1 MAEHEPPQRGEQQSQ
16 RGEQQSQ
23 RGEQQSQRGEQQSQ
37 RGEQQSQADR
47 TLLGVAPPRIE
58 SSVESPTRSPVFVRS
73 GTSVADVEPPPVPR
87 IALPSRPPPRQGS
100 ETSGDSQA
108 PPSLS
113 QPGKALPWASA
124 VLQRPTQVAGRQLP
138 LWQVLVP
145 GLVVGAGLVA
155 LLASAFGRA
164 APAPPS
170 AAMSAASSTAALAS
184 AVPAVPAAP
193 VLQPIDGDELQKQD
207 AKAPGTLSATE
218 QVQLAQWQA
227 EREREA
233 VAAVL
238 RQLEAN
244 PDLAKDKT
252 RQSELFRFVA
262 DADTARE
269 TLLTIAHLPAPLNA
283 DLLYE
288 VWTGTAARNDTTE
301 LARALV
307 YSKDVKPQAS
317 AALSVALELRAAES
331 CEQFKVALPKALKDG
346 DRRALHLL
354 SKLTNKRGCG
364 PKKTQD
370 CFACLRDQGDELAAT
385 INAVKS
391 RRPPS
396 YPTP

>member
-1 MAEHEPPQRGEQQSQ
+1 MAQHDPPP
-16 RGEQQSQ
+16 
-23 RGEQQSQRGEQQSQ
+23 

-58 SSVESPTRSPVFVRS
+58 SSAESSIRSPVFVRS

-87 IALPSRPPPRQGS
+87 MALPSRPPPRQGS
-100 ETSGDSQA
+100 DANGVSQV
-108 PPSLS
+108 PPALTP
-113 QPGKALPWASA
+113 PGKGLAWASA
-124 VLQRPTQVAGRQLP
+124 LLQLPAQVAGRQLP

-145 GLVVGAGLVA
+145 GLVIGAGVVVA
-155 LLASAFGRA
+155 LVSALGRA
-164 APAPPS
+164 AAAAPVPS
-170 AAMSAASSTAALAS
+170 VALAPASSTASTVPTLAD
-184 AVPAVPAAP
+184 APAAP
-193 VLQPIDGDELQKQD
+193 PPEPFDGEEFQKRD
-207 AKAPGTLSATE
+207 AKSPGTLSAAE
-218 QVQLAQWQA
+218 QVQLAEWQA

-238 RQLEAN
+238 RE
-244 PDLAKDKT
+244 LAAKPELGKDKSL
-252 RQSELFRFVA
+252 QEQLFEFVA
-262 DADTARE
+262 DADTARQ

-288 VWTGTAARNDTTE
+288 IWTGTAARNDTTE

-317 AALSVALELRAAES
+317 PALAVALELRAAES

-354 SKLTNKRGCG
+354 TKLTNKRGCG
-364 PKKTQD
+364 PKKTED
-370 CFACLRDQGDELAAT
+370 CFACLRDQGDELTAT

>member
-1 MAEHEPPQRGEQQSQ
+1 MAEHEPPP
-16 RGEQQSQ
+16 
-23 RGEQQSQRGEQQSQ
+23 

-58 SSVESPTRSPVFVRS
+58 SSAESPTRSPVFVRS

-87 IALPSRPPPRQGS
+87 MALPSRPPPRQGP
-100 ETSGDSQA
+100 ETSSVSQA
-108 PPSLS
+108 APPLAP
-113 QPGKALPWASA
+113 PGKGLAWVSAL
-124 VLQRPTQVAGRQLP
+124 LQLPAQVAGRQLP
-138 LWQVLVP
+138 LWQVLLP
-145 GLVVGAGLVA
+145 GLVVGAGLVVLLVSA
-155 LLASAFGRA
+155 LGRAAASAPAPSA
-164 APAPPS
+164 APAP
-170 AAMSAASSTAALAS
+170 ASSTPATVATLAD
-184 AVPAVPAAP
+184 AP
-193 VLQPIDGDELQKQD
+193 VAPPLQPFDGDDLQKRD

-218 QVQLAQWQA
+218 QVQLAEWQA
-227 EREREA
+227 ERERET

-238 RQLEAN
+238 RELAARPE
-244 PDLAKDKT
+244 LAKDKIL
-252 RQSELFRFVA
+252 QAQLFEFVA
-262 DADTARE
+262 DADTARQ
-269 TLLTIAHLPAPLNA
+269 TLLAIAHLPAPLNA

-317 AALSVALELRAAES
+317 QALAVALELRAAES
-331 CEQFKVALPKALKDG
+331 CESFKVALPKALKDG

-354 SKLTNKRGCG
+354 TKLTNKRGCG
-364 PKKTQD
+364 PKKTED
-370 CFACLRDQGDELAAT
+370 CFACLRDQGDELTAT

>member
-1 MAEHEPPQRGEQQSQ
+1 MAEHEPPP
-16 RGEQQSQ
+16 
-23 RGEQQSQRGEQQSQ
+23 

-58 SSVESPTRSPVFVRS
+58 SSAESSTRSPVFVRS

-87 IALPSRPPPRQGS
+87 MALPSRPPPRLGA
-100 ETSGDSQA
+100 EAAGVSQA
-108 PPSLS
+108 PP
-113 QPGKALPWASA
+113 ALAPPSKGLAWASA
-124 VLQRPTQVAGRQLP
+124 LLQLPAQVAGRQVP

-155 LLASAFGRA
+155 LFVSALGSAAAA
-164 APAPPS
+164 APAPT
-170 AAMSAASSTAALAS
+170 AALAPASSTAATAPALAD
-184 AVPAVPAAP
+184 AAAALP
-193 VLQPIDGDELQKQD
+193 QPRIDGEELQKQD
-207 AKAPGTLSATE
+207 AKAPGTLTATE
-218 QVQLAQWQA
+218 QVQLAEWQA
-227 EREREA
+227 ERERDSA
-233 VAAVL
+233 RAVL
-238 RQLEAN
+238 KQLAAT
-244 PDLAKDKT
+244 PALAKDKAKQT
-252 RQSELFRFVA
+252 ELFQLVA

-269 TLLTIAHLPAPLNA
+269 ALSAIAHLPAPLNA

-317 AALSVALELRAAES
+317 PALSIALELRAAES

-354 SKLTNKRGCG
+354 TKLTNKRGCG
-364 PKKTQD
+364 PKKTED
-370 CFACLRDQGDELAAT
+370 CFACLRDQGDELTAT